1 LLTEFIH
8 RINPQEQAMAY
19 STDPVWDHNRY
30 QGQKDRINAQCQA
43 EEEGMRDQWLSRA
56 GDFADWLDGS
66 GCGQAYG
73 GNFYNR
79 ELYDDADALKADE
92 RAARQIALE
101 KLMVIAL
108 GATPYKD
115 ARIAAMDE
123 IARRYVEHQVRP
135 ASEMPLFRGTG
146 DALGGLTIRGVTK

>member
-1 LLTEFIH
+1 
-8 RINPQEQAMAY
+8 MAY

-30 QGQKDRINAQCQA
+30 QDEQDRINAQALADEEA
-43 EEEGMRDQWLSRA
+43 ERDAALSRA
-56 GDFADWLDGS
+56 GDFADWLCGHAD
-66 GCGQAYG
+66 GQAYG

-79 ELYDDADALKADE
+79 ELYDDVDALKVDE
-92 RAARQIALE
+92 RVARQMALE

-123 IARRYVEHQVRP
+123 IARRYVEHAMQP
-135 ASEMPLFRGTG
+135 APDLFGARAAL
-146 DALGGLTIRGVTK
+146 DALTIHGVTK